1 MEEIDWEKALNEF
14 YGPKIAGNKRKRYTY
29 NINIVFIQ
37 YVYVTAIA
45 ANPKRY
51 IWDMFL
57 AINTTDDYLR
67 SPTNSRNL
75 LGGMAS
81 DIWGIVDF
89 FGKPSNQVL
98 MDGLHEIEKQLD
110 GINNQIE
117 ELISE
122 VDKSSIQTQY
132 ISVQRVIVESIR
144 SFNNYAN
151 MVDPMDKAYWLREFN
166 KYGSLVR
173 ESTSFLMDGMLG
185 NGFIA
190 TDIIAAISRLA
201 KVY

>member
-1 MEEIDWEKALNEF
+1 M
-14 YGPKIAGNKRKRYTY
+14 
-29 NINIVFIQ
+29 
-37 YVYVTAIA
+37 

-57 AINTTDDYLR
+57 AYNI
-67 SPTNSRNL
+67 TNELMPPNGRNL
-75 LGGMAS
+75 LGGGMLS
-81 DIWGIVDF
+81 DAWGIYDF
-89 FGKPSNQVL
+89 FGKPSNQDL
-98 MDGLHEIEKQLD
+98 MNELQTIERQLD

-132 ISVQRVIVESIR
+132 ISVQRVIMESIR
-144 SFNNYAN
+144 CFNNYAN
-151 MVDPMDKAYWLREFN
+151 MTDPKDKAYWLREFN

-173 ESTSFLMDGMLG
+173 ESMSFLMDGMLG

-201 KVY
+201 KVLSSRGII